1 VFNHFVTLFSVKIF
15 ISESLS
21 IFIRDMFQKDFIEEL
36 FESLM
41 KVLANLILNILL
53 FDQPGNDL
61 HELMPDNASLGI
73 PVVDGLLGCDCCP
86 FESDVFGFQIV
97 AFQFQLFYHSGERDG
112 RYAPGRADW
121 ENARIVFIVGY

>member
-1 VFNHFVTLFSVKIF
+1 
-15 ISESLS
+15 
-21 IFIRDMFQKDFIEEL
+21 
-36 FESLM
+36 
-41 KVLANLILNILL
+41 
-53 FDQPGNDL
+53 
-61 HELMPDNASLGI
+61 MPDNASLGI

-121 ENARIVFIVGY
+121 ENARIVPKNGIRDYGKEDTYSRLLGLCNSHGLFLLFFEGLLRLL